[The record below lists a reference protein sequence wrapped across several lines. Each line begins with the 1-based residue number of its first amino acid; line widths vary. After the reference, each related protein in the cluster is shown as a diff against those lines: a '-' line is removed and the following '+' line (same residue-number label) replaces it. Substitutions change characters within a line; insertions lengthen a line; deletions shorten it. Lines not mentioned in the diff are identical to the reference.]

1 MGDKSDVGPHYHT
14 VELTESQLRDL
25 KAGQRVTALS
35 SATAGHDHEIT
46 FEHRIANYSG
56 KPPVHHCKKS
66 YQVYAS

>member
-46 FEHRIANYSG
+46 FEHRITPYPR

-66 YQVYAS
+66 CLFYGS